1 MTATTSFIDE
11 GIDRVQSAWK
21 SVEQEVQ
28 KAQKRIENQ
37 GQKLNKRAEKQ
48 FKRFQ
53 KDLRTYPGVQ
63 RAEALGEDIKSEI
76 DERMDWIGSRVGSS
90 LQSVLGGLQIAS
102 QGEIDKIDRKL
113 NRISRRL
120 KALDVAINEKDAPAR
135 TK

>member
-1 MTATTSFIDE
+1 MTATASFIDE

-37 GQKLNKRAEKQ
+37 GQELNKRAEKQ
-48 FKRFQ
+48 FKRLQ
-53 KDLRTYPGVQ
+53 KDLRTYPSVQ

-76 DERMDWIGSRVGSS
+76 DERIDWIGSRVGSS

-120 KALDVAINEKDAPAR
+120 KALDKAITEKDAPAN